1 MLTACAGLHKKE
13 AHTLKTRTVLPLPSH
28 PDCSN
33 QPSFDLDPAALEKRY
48 KLLQWQLHPDKT
60 VNRSPEEQQFSAE
73 QATRVNQAY
82 GVLRH
87 PLSRAN
93 YMVSHP
99 PTPTSPVVS
108 AAAIALPC
116 LFTQTRTGGLNDSR
130 CSC

>member
-1 MLTACAGLHKKE
+1 VFLQRLCGLHLQPCIGMHLS
-13 AHTLKTRTVLPLPSH
+13 ACTPLEPYTALHH
-28 PDCSN
+28 PAFPLCPLHCSN
-33 QPSFDLDPAALEKRY
+33 QPTFDLEPAALEKRY

-93 YMVSHP
+93 YMVGHSH
-99 PTPTSPVVS
+99 TPG
-108 AAAIALPC
+108 ACGL
-116 LFTQTRTGGLNDSR
+116 TGSR
-130 CSC
+130 LS